1 MPFDSCDDVLFWHG
15 SLIGYTAGVK
25 AACEDKK
32 KSDLL
37 LEMSE
42 VQSKLEI
49 EELKNSKLRELLCE
63 LYEDQCDDGDRWKYR
78 DRMSKFGI
86 EVD

>member
-1 MPFDSCDDVLFWHG
+1 MSYASDA
-15 SLIGYTAGVK
+15 LIDAQGR
-25 AACEDKK
+25 
-32 KSDLL
+32 
-37 LEMSE
+37 
-42 VQSKLEI
+42 EI
-49 EELKNSKLRELLCE
+49 EKLKTENAKLRELLCE